1 MMGQRIAF
9 DVARHDA
16 FQTLL
21 DRWGDPNL
29 LAAKRGRDLDPDS
42 LVSNR
47 HAQAARRVA
56 EVQARYLR
64 GETVDADT
72 RTPPTMLDPAL
83 HGR

>member
-1 MMGQRIAF
+1 MGQRIAF

-16 FQTLL
+16 FQVLL
-21 DRWGDPNL
+21 DRWGDPDL
-29 LAAKRGRDLDPDS
+29 LAAKRGGDFGPDS

-64 GETVDADT
+64 GDTVEAD
-72 RTPPTMLDPAL
+72 PEIDEDEDVA
-83 HGR
+83 HHA

>member
-1 MMGQRIAF
+1 MGQRIAF

-16 FQTLL
+16 FQVLL
-21 DRWGDPNL
+21 DQWGDPDL
-29 LAAKRGRDLDPDS
+29 LAAKRGAELGPDS

-64 GETVDADT
+64 GDTVEAD
-72 RTPPTMLDPAL
+72 PEIDEDEDVA
-83 HGR
+83 HHA